1 MDGNDSALEI
11 SQSTGT
17 SSSSTTQL
25 FELAMVK
32 GKMRQS
38 LRRAEDAPL
47 KHAGQASLLFKSL
60 EQMTCDAALLPI
72 GYRPQQSTS

>member
-1 MDGNDSALEI
+1 MDGNDSVLEI

-32 GKMRQS
+32 GKMM
-38 LRRAEDAPL
+38 RRAEEAPL
-47 KHAGQASLLFKSL
+47 KHAGRASLLFKSL
-60 EQMTCDAALLPI
+60 DV
-72 GYRPQQSTS
+72 